1 MLVAD
6 PPLHL
11 PHLVLHGADPV
22 GRALNRALAAPSRW
36 RAGMR
41 VGEVGLRLAPIAK
54 LALDTTHNVNLTSM
68 VLIFGHIPLIFFI
81 L

>member
-1 MLVAD
+1 
-6 PPLHL
+6 
-11 PHLVLHGADPV
+11 
-22 GRALNRALAAPSRW
+22 
-36 RAGMR
+36 MR

-68 VLIFGHIPLIFFI
+68 VLIFGHIPLIFLI